1 MDSNIKQYEEIRK
14 STTRQGEDYTT
25 GCLIDQ
31 DYIKNHY
38 RLIAVDLSR
47 KKIRCLFKSNSK
59 TRLLWRVKNLDDNDN
74 TTDDDNDQSIFVLTV
89 LQKIKE
95 TRLKFSQGSVA
106 VL

>member
-14 STTRQGEDYTT
+14 STTRQGEDYTA

-47 KKIRCLFKSNSK
+47 KKELDAYPKVIQKLDFAGELKTQMAMTMLQMTIMINLCLS
-59 TRLLWRVKNLDDNDN
+59 
-74 TTDDDNDQSIFVLTV
+74 
-89 LQKIKE
+89 
-95 TRLKFSQGSVA
+95 
-106 VL
+106 